1 MRQAE
6 FFAIVDGVL
15 EDESGVKSGWWNKDA
30 KWHLKRLKQ
39 EVGELE
45 RAMKS
50 GSAPKVIQK
59 EAADVVNFAYFLT
72 DTYADDYSPPHNSPS
87 DVSNGVTPIAHWPRP
102 CFVNLTF
109 PVGLGITALDSWPLP
124 VRQ

>member
-1 MRQAE
+1 VRQAE

-15 EDESGVKSGWWNKDA
+15 EDESRVKSGWWMKDA

-72 DTYADDYSPPHNSPS
+72 DTYADDYTPPP
-87 DVSNGVTPIAHWPRP
+87 TPK
-102 CFVNLTF
+102 
-109 PVGLGITALDSWPLP
+109 GSS
-124 VRQ
+124 

>member
-15 EDESGVKSGWWNKDA
+15 EDESRVKSGWWTKDA

-50 GSAPKVIQK
+50 GSTPKVIQK

-72 DTYADDYSPPHNSPS
+72 ATYADDYLDSQL
-87 DVSNGVTPIAHWPRP
+87 V
-102 CFVNLTF
+102 
-109 PVGLGITALDSWPLP
+109 ALDESRE
-124 VRQ
+124 VNG